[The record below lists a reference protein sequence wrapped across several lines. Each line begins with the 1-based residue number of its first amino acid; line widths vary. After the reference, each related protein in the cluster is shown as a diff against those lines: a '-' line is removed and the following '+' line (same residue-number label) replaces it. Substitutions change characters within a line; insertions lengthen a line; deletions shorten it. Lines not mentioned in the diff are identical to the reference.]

1 MKSNRESGKI
11 GLLTVAAVVI
21 VGMIFVSFL
30 FAKEDPASVGSQ
42 FMDALAR
49 HDVDKLTELSLV
61 GKTDPATADAEKK
74 KLRAQW
80 EFCVK
85 TAGQHYAFM
94 WKITGSNN
102 ATDDHATVIVQ
113 INKSGANGYD
123 EKYELPLE
131 KVSNKWLVSVPGI
144 SKTMFPGLPE

>member
-11 GLLTVAAVVI
+11 GLLTLAVIVI

-30 FAKEDPASVGSQ
+30 FAKEDAASVGSQ

-61 GKTDPATADAEKK
+61 GKTDPSTAEAERT
-74 KLRAQW
+74 KLKEQW
-80 EFCVK
+80 KFCVN
-85 TAGQHYAFM
+85 TAGQHYAFQ
-94 WKITGSNN
+94 WKISGSNN

-113 INKSGANGYD
+113 INKGGANGYD
-123 EKYELPLE
+123 EKYELPME
-131 KVSNKWLVSVPGI
+131 KVSNKWLVDVRGI
-144 SKTMFPGLPE
+144 AKTMFPGLPE

>member
-11 GLLTVAAVVI
+11 GILTVAAIVI

-30 FAKEDPASVGSQ
+30 FTKEDPASVGSQ

-61 GKTDPATADAEKK
+61 GKTDPSKAEAERN
-74 KLRAQW
+74 KLRDQW
-80 EFCVK
+80 KFCVE
-85 TAGQHYAFM
+85 TAGEHYSFA

-102 ATDDHATVIVQ
+102 ATEDHATVIVQ
-113 INKSGANGYD
+113 INKGGANGYD

-131 KVSNKWLVSVPGI
+131 KVSNKWLVEVRGI